1 MWWIRPGH
9 KLVSPPARGRG
20 LKPVAVCT
28 RAWNAS
34 STPARDG
41 TLAQHFGFRGPA
53 YQDLELTTEKSP
65 TSTAHGGGEVVE
77 YRDDWRRQFNYLLYG
92 LLDPAETGKSGE
104 ATRAA
109 AADEALERYLDCN
122 RRTLTE
128 ASLDRLGSFQ
138 HAALAR
144 FLADRGEPL
153 GAYVRWAERH
163 LSDRPR
169 RHPWQLWLYNVGR
182 LLPAMEDQRQAWR
195 LSLDQCRTAPATI
208 RAMSLLP
215 LAALR
220 ALRPA
225 AEADL
230 LRETVELL
238 VWLPRSGLDRAHFAP
253 LTAALS
259 GEAMLEQA
267 PATGAALTPAAADG
281 GGPSWMAAAD
291 AALAPGCGGTGPVFP
306 VHLPVTRAAGTAAR
320 PRPPWERGHLAR
332 FWCNGVAPVAVR
344 AGKGRT
350 SRFLPGAAAGT
361 RGQAPIPF
369 FYPLFLHPWAS
380 HRSLTRGS
388 TTSL

>member
-1 MWWIRPGH
+1 
-9 KLVSPPARGRG
+9 
-20 LKPVAVCT
+20 
-28 RAWNAS
+28 
-34 STPARDG
+34 
-41 TLAQHFGFRGPA
+41 
-53 YQDLELTTEKSP
+53 LTTEKSP

-230 LRETVELL
+230 RRETVELL
-238 VWLPRSGLDRAHFAP
+238 VWLPQSGLDRAHFAP

-291 AALAPGCGGTGPVFP
+291 AALARV
-306 VHLPVTRAAGTAAR
+306 AAE
-320 PRPPWERGHLAR
+320 PAR
-332 FWCNGVAPVAVR
+332 F
-344 AGKGRT
+344 
-350 SRFLPGAAAGT
+350 F
-361 RGQAPIPF
+361 PF
-369 FYPLFLHPWAS
+369 TY
-380 HRSLTRGS
+380 R
-388 TTSL
+388 